1 MWLKQN
7 YRMWGNFLQ
16 TLCFKLNSLKGKT
29 SITSWSSSWAEAPR
43 QTSRL
48 NSLRV
53 LKLECVVWGHSGPDL
68 WPLTSDLSSVHPPVT
83 EDKGARVNTT
93 SGQCLHSASVV
104 FSVQQLQAEWEIT
117 DKIILWFSDTVS
129 HVQRSQSVLRIQS
142 PWRRPHFWL

>member
-29 SITSWSSSWAEAPR
+29 RITSWSSSWAEAPR
-43 QTSRL
+43 QSELSTSPQVK
-48 NSLRV
+48 NV
-53 LKLECVVWGHSGPDL
+53 LCEVTVAPTSDL
-68 WPLTSDLSSVHPPVT
+68 WPPTSVFSSVHPPVT

-104 FSVQQLQAEWEIT
+104 FSVQQLQAEWEI
-117 DKIILWFSDTVS
+117 KSFSDSLILYLMSREVS
-129 HVQRSQSVLRIQS
+129 QCSGSNHRDDKQ
-142 PWRRPHFWL
+142 PHFWL